1 MANPR
6 PTRQWPKGT
15 SGNPQGYSKGRRGR
29 PPGVKPHPVVLWDLQ
44 QAAKDKS
51 KRGLEILEQCME
63 DTTCDWPTRLR
74 AIELLWERGYGRP
87 QVSVDMNLQHNFCI
101 APDVMPIDAWLER
114 KGQPVGAA
122 GDAWLLEQKAKT
134 AGPTERRASEP
145 PPTQAGHASGPP
157 VIDLQAEDP
166 MLLDKDPTAPAP
178 AGAKLN

>member
-87 QVSVDMNLQHNFCI
+87 QVSVDMAVNHNFCI
-101 APDVMPIDAWLER
+101 APDVMPIGEWLER

-122 GDAWLLEQKAKT
+122 GDEWLAQQQSK
-134 AGPTERRASEP
+134 
-145 PPTQAGHASGPP
+145 PPTTIDLKAEKQPEPELDQPAPP
-157 VIDLQAEDP
+157 VDLS
-166 MLLDKDPTAPAP
+166 
-178 AGAKLN
+178 KLN